1 MYRVLIADDDAI
13 IRRGLKK
20 TIDWES
26 YGMERASC
34 PSHATPT
41 ISIP

>member
-26 YGMERASC
+26 YGMEIVGVACDGQEARC
-34 PSHATPT
+34 V
-41 ISIP
+41 